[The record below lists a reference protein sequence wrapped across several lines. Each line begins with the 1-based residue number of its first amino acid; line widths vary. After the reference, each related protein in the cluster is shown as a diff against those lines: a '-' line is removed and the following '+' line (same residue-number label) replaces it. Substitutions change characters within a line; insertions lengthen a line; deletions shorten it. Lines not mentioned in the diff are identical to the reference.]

1 MLTSFYHTLLD
12 RGIVSPGFPRRCR
25 YVLFAMI
32 PLYFAL
38 WGQNVVESIGAPY
51 PTKDILCDFKA
62 FYTAGQLAD
71 EGTPTLA
78 YDYEAH
84 KQKQRLLE
92 GKDSTVPYMQFPY
105 PPYFLAFSELF
116 AKFSYLQ
123 ALVLWQLGSLAVAMF
138 VMHRILPR
146 TETVLIALASPVYL
160 GNFAHGQTAFLT
172 AALMGSFLL
181 TLEKRPTLAGV
192 FAGLLVY
199 KFQFGLLIPVA
210 LMMGGY
216 WKTIL
221 SAVCTLGVMT
231 LGVTALYGQEV
242 WPAFFH
248 NVLNQMRYFE
258 KSDQQLDM
266 IHSLFSFVHHT
277 LGATKGL
284 AYAAQGVVQIGVL
297 GVILWLWRK
306 SNPAPYTLKAAVLAS
321 GSLLMTPYLMDYD
334 LFVLLPALVLMGRY
348 QTDRG
353 FVPYGKGILIL
364 LWGMCAFARNLYKMT
379 DIPFGF
385 LTLLGAF
392 LFAAYLVKYAQ
403 IRHEKS
409 LAF

>member
-1 MLTSFYHTLLD
+1 MLTSFYQSLLR
-12 RGIVSPGFPRRCR
+12 RGIVSPEFPRRCV
-25 YVLFAMI
+25 YILFAMI

-38 WGQNVVESIGAPY
+38 WGEGIVKNINAPY

-62 FYTAGQLAD
+62 FYTAGQLAN

-78 YDYEAH
+78 YDYGAH

-92 GKDSTVPYMQFPY
+92 GEGSTVPYIQFPY

-116 AKFSYLQ
+116 ATLSYLQ
-123 ALVLWQLGSLAVAMF
+123 ALVIWQLGSLAVAML

-160 GNFAHGQTAFLT
+160 ANFAHGQTAFLT
-172 AALMGSFLL
+172 AAFMGSFLM

-221 SAVCTLGVMT
+221 SALCTLGVMT
-231 LGVTALYGQEV
+231 LGVTALYGQEI

-258 KSDQQLDM
+258 KSDQQLEM

-277 LGATKGL
+277 LGATKGV
-284 AYAAQGVVQIGVL
+284 AYAAQGVVQVGVL
-297 GVILWLWRK
+297 GFIIWVWRQ
-306 SNPAPYTLKAAVLAS
+306 NNATPYALKAAALAS

-364 LWGMCAFARNLYKMT
+364 LWGMCAFARNFYKMT

-392 LFAAYLVKYAQ
+392 LFAAYLVKHAQ
-403 IRHEKS
+403 IRHEKA

>member
-1 MLTSFYHTLLD
+1 
-12 RGIVSPGFPRRCR
+12 
-25 YVLFAMI
+25 
-32 PLYFAL
+32 
-38 WGQNVVESIGAPY
+38 
-51 PTKDILCDFKA
+51 
-62 FYTAGQLAD
+62 
-71 EGTPTLA
+71 
-78 YDYEAH
+78 
-84 KQKQRLLE
+84 
-92 GKDSTVPYMQFPY
+92 
-105 PPYFLAFSELF
+105 
-116 AKFSYLQ
+116 
-123 ALVLWQLGSLAVAMF
+123 
-138 VMHRILPR
+138 
-146 TETVLIALASPVYL
+146 
-160 GNFAHGQTAFLT
+160 
-172 AALMGSFLL
+172 
-181 TLEKRPTLAGV
+181 
-192 FAGLLVY
+192 
-199 KFQFGLLIPVA
+199 
-210 LMMGGY
+210 MMGGY

-221 SAVCTLGVMT
+221 SALCTLGVMT
-231 LGVTALYGQEV
+231 LGVTVLYGYEI

-258 KSDQQLDM
+258 KSDQQLEM

-284 AYAAQGVVQIGVL
+284 AYAAQGVVQVGVL
-297 GVILWLWRK
+297 GFIIWVWRQ
-306 SNPAPYTLKAAVLAS
+306 NNATPYALKAAALAS

-364 LWGMCAFARNLYKMT
+364 LWGMCAFARNFYKMT

-392 LFAAYLVKYAQ
+392 LFAAYLVKHAQ